1 VATSHCFD
9 SRVRVVRVF
18 RLVAARSHT
27 KCASH
32 CFDSRV
38 RVTAMDV
45 AAASE
50 VEQNVVVHFE
60 AGTL

>member
-1 VATSHCFD
+1 MATRHCFV